1 MIRPFTIRDW
11 PWLRRYRDDALFP
24 DSQPALLWG
33 RGIVT
38 WGAMLSPFS
47 SLTGLFTSLSKN
59 STSRFPFIG
68 QAQHHLGSSYAHLTF
83 LAPDRHYDSPA
94 LAGLLE
100 HLLAQIGARGAHSLV
115 AEVEEASPAFAA
127 LQEAS
132 FSIYARQRI
141 WRLNHS
147 SGSPA
152 NHWRPATELDGLAVH
167 LLCDRLVPG
176 LVQQVE
182 PAPGDPLSGYVLL
195 KDGELVAYAEVRR
208 GLRGIWLQPFVDA
221 DGGLND
227 EEFASLVAL
236 LRPSRRSPLYI
247 CLRSYQ
253 DRLET
258 LLRALEAE
266 PGPRQAVMVK
276 RTARPLKVPEK
287 PLFAHAERGR
297 TEPTTPIH
305 VPTPMIRRE
314 TELVAYDPKTN
325 H

>member
-33 RGIVT
+33 RGIVA
-38 WGAMLSPFS
+38 WGALLSPFS

-68 QAQHHLGSSYAHLTF
+68 QAQHHPGSSYAHLTF

-115 AEVEEASPAFAA
+115 AEVEEASPAFVA

-141 WRLNHS
+141 WRLNRS
-147 SGSPA
+147 PDSPA
-152 NHWRPATELDGLAVH
+152 TLWRAATELDGLAVH
-167 LLCDRLVPG
+167 LLRDRVVPG

-182 PAPGDPLSGYVLL
+182 PAPSDPLNGYVLL
-195 KDGELVAYAEVRR
+195 KEGEVVAYAEVRR
-208 GLRGIWLQPFVDA
+208 GWRGTWLQPFVDP
-221 DGGLND
+221 DSKLGE
-227 EEFASLVAL
+227 EEFASLVGL
-236 LRPSRRSPLYI
+236 LHPSRRSPLYI

-258 LLRALEAE
+258 RLQAMEAD

-305 VPTPMIRRE
+305 VPSPMIHRE
-314 TELVAYDPKTN
+314 TELAAYDPTTN